1 VLNRCPDNTFTLE
14 LSTDARKDVKVE
26 EKTKRKALIFENERL
41 VRVPD
46 IVKRP
51 WITTKFEKYAARGVG
66 ENTDWF
72 GEVGMPIF
80 LSRISVEFTPVRI

>member
-1 VLNRCPDNTFTLE
+1 M
-14 LSTDARKDVKVE
+14 DAPTISSPSSLPQTP
-26 EKTKRKALIFENERL
+26 EKMSKYKKRRKRKVLTFENERL

-46 IVKRP
+46 IVKHP

-66 ENTDWF
+66 ENTDRF
-72 GEVGMPIF
+72 GVIAMPIF

>member
-1 VLNRCPDNTFTLE
+1 MSKYKKSRKIKVLT
-14 LSTDARKDVKVE
+14 
-26 EKTKRKALIFENERL
+26 FENERL

-72 GEVGMPIF
+72 GVIAMLIF
-80 LSRISVEFTPVRI
+80 LSRINVESAPVHI